1 MTNTP
6 KTTHP
11 PVGYVDVIWAVRVPA
26 NSPIEGASLAR
37 VMQFDP
43 ASVASVYE
51 VCDPTGHC
59 QVIDLQDTAP
69 NLH

>member
-1 MTNTP
+1 MTTTP
-6 KTTHP
+6 KTTP
-11 PVGYVDVIWAVRVPA
+11 PPEGYVDVLWAVRVPA
-26 NSPIEGASLAR
+26 NSPIEGASFAR

-51 VCDPTGHC
+51 VRDPSGNC
-59 QVIDLQDTAP
+59 QVIDLQNTAP